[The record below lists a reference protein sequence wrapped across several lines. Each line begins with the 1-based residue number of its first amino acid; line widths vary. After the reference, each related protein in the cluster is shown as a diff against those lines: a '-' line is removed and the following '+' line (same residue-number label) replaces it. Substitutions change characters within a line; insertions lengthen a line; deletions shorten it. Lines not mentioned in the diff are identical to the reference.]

1 MADNSNLIRSLL
13 VQAEDARLMRDMWV
27 CTMATTGSLSPG
39 LPLFFSLWL
48 FLLKQR
54 DVAGFRHL
62 TVLPW
67 WQSGFPGGSDSKESA
82 CKVGDP
88 DSIPGAGRSPGEGKG
103 YPLQYSCLDNSWISS
118 CQRKL
123 AGCSSWGRKEL
134 DMTEWQKKKKKLEGS
149 NQQPLNSFF
158 LYLYFI

>member
-1 MADNSNLIRSLL
+1 
-13 VQAEDARLMRDMWV
+13 
-27 CTMATTGSLSPG
+27 MATTGSLSPG
-39 LPLFFSLWL
+39 LPLFFYLWL

-67 WQSGFPGGSDSKESA
+67 WQLGFPGGSDGKESA

-103 YPLQYSCLDNSWISS
+103 YPLQYSCLVIP
-118 CQRKL
+118 
-123 AGCSSWGRKEL
+123 G
-134 DMTEWQKKKKKLEGS
+134 
-149 NQQPLNSFF
+149 
-158 LYLYFI
+158 YLPARGNWKAAVHGVAKSRT